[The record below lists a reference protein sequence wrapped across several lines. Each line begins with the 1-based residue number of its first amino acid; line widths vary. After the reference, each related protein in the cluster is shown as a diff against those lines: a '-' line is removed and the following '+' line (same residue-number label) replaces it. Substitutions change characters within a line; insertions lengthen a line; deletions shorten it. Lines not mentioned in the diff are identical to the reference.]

1 MSEPVELAGMGA
13 IVGADGVGFRVW
25 APHADTVAV
34 VGDFNDWDE
43 TADPL
48 TRENDEGYWYG
59 CVDGAVAGQQY
70 KFVLTNGDLRLER
83 IDPYARQVT
92 NSVGNGVIVDPADF
106 DWQGDDFTLPPL
118 NELVIYEAHVGS
130 FVTQPGRQGNLELLT
145 DKLQHVVNLG
155 CNVIQLMPVAEF
167 AGDLSWGYNPAHMF
181 AVESTYGGPHAYRE
195 FVRRAH
201 ELGLGVIQDVVYNH
215 FGPSDLDLWQFDGW
229 SENGKGGIY
238 FYNDDRSHTPWGDT
252 RPDYGRGPV
261 RQFIHDNAMMWLDEF
276 HVDGLRMDMTPY
288 MRSKD
293 ATGFD
298 IMDGWTLQAW
308 VNRDIVARYP
318 HAVLIAED
326 MHSEPRVTGFDNDGA
341 GYHAQWDPNFVH
353 PIRAAIQAAR
363 DEDRSMSAVAGALTF
378 NYDGDAFRRVVYTES
393 HDEVANGKARVV
405 SEINHSDQQGW
416 HSQKR
421 STLGAALALTA
432 PGVPMLFQGQEFL
445 QGDWFRDDVPLDWH
459 LSRTHHGI
467 VQLYADLV
475 TLRRNLH
482 GRSRG
487 LQGQGITVFH
497 VDEAA
502 KVLAFQRWADHGVG
516 DDVVVVVNLSDKPL
530 EDLRIGLPAAGAW
543 RLELNS
549 DSSFY
554 SDDFADFV
562 SEDLVGEAEPRD
574 GLDASASVSIAPY
587 TVLIYSYAG

>member
-1 MSEPVELAGMGA
+1 
-13 IVGADGVGFRVW
+13 
-25 APHADTVAV
+25 
-34 VGDFNDWDE
+34 
-43 TADPL
+43 
-48 TRENDEGYWYG
+48 
-59 CVDGAVAGQQY
+59 
-70 KFVLTNGDLRLER
+70 
-83 IDPYARQVT
+83 
-92 NSVGNGVIVDPADF
+92 
-106 DWQGDDFTLPPL
+106 
-118 NELVIYEAHVGS
+118 
-130 FVTQPGRQGNLELLT
+130 
-145 DKLQHVVNLG
+145 
-155 CNVIQLMPVAEF
+155 
-167 AGDLSWGYNPAHMF
+167 
-181 AVESTYGGPHAYRE
+181 
-195 FVRRAH
+195 
-201 ELGLGVIQDVVYNH
+201 
-215 FGPSDLDLWQFDGW
+215 
-229 SENGKGGIY
+229 
-238 FYNDDRSHTPWGDT
+238 
-252 RPDYGRGPV
+252 
-261 RQFIHDNAMMWLDEF
+261 
-276 HVDGLRMDMTPY
+276 
-288 MRSKD
+288 
-293 ATGFD
+293 
-298 IMDGWTLQAW
+298 
-308 VNRDIVARYP
+308 
-318 HAVLIAED
+318 
-326 MHSEPRVTGFDNDGA
+326 
-341 GYHAQWDPNFVH
+341 
-353 PIRAAIQAAR
+353 
-363 DEDRSMSAVAGALTF
+363 MSAVAGALTF